1 MAIAVSAYRH
11 GMDGVK
17 VGRPALQPS
26 TRCAVR
32 RVDLGV
38 IMPAPSSY
46 PRLTMKWAAEVS
58 E

>member
-46 PRLTMKWAAEVS
+46 PRLTMNGLLK
-58 E
+58 